1 MDDQRAEGSAPPHHA
16 APIPIPH
23 TSVHRLSRQLLE
35 SIQDV
40 IVIGLLLVLFALMIR
55 TLWHLL
61 LDVMAPDLDFRIVIS
76 EVLFILVMV
85 EIVRLLVVYLRD
97 HHVAVDFMV
106 ELGIV
111 STLREVI
118 LHGVVELE
126 WQTIAALSVFLLALG
141 LLLRFGDLRIPVPV
155 PGRRDPAKSGHS
167 ESLPDPGTMRRVSG
181 AG

>member
-1 MDDQRAEGSAPPHHA
+1 MGDQVSDGPARPHHA
-16 APIPIPH
+16 APLPIPH
-23 TSVHRLSRQLLE
+23 TNVHRLSRRLLE

-40 IVIGLLLVLFALMIR
+40 IVVGLVLVLFALMLR
-55 TLWHLL
+55 TLWRLAQ
-61 LDVMAPDLDFRIVIS
+61 DVLAPLLDFRIVIS

-111 STLREVI
+111 STLREVV
-118 LHGVVELE
+118 LHGVVELQ
-126 WQTIAALSVFLLALG
+126 WQVVAALSVFLLSLG

-155 PGRRDPAKSGHS
+155 PGTRHRDESG
-167 ESLPDPGTMRRVSG
+167 SLDAVAGRGTVRRVSG
-181 AG
+181 AD

>member
-1 MDDQRAEGSAPPHHA
+1 MESHPAEASWGSQRV
-16 APIPIPH
+16 IPH
-23 TSVHRLSRQLLE
+23 TDVHRMSRRLLE

-40 IVIGLLLVLFALMIR
+40 IVIGLVFVLFALMLR
-55 TLWHLL
+55 TLWRLL
-61 LDVMAPDLDFRIVIS
+61 LDVMAPDLDFRNVIS

-118 LHGVVELE
+118 LYGVVELQ
-126 WQTIAALSVFLLALG
+126 WQTVAALAVFLLALG

-155 PGRRDPAKSGHS
+155 PGERDPAESGRS
-167 ESLPDPGTMRRVSG
+167 ESLSDLGTMRRVSG